1 MIYCFIVLSFNVV
14 GGDGYLKIIDY
25 LGYVNIGF
33 VDVEVLKDYFEVN
46 SLIDVNCFVLVG
58 EIVYC

>member
-1 MIYCFIVLSFNVV
+1 MLSFNVV